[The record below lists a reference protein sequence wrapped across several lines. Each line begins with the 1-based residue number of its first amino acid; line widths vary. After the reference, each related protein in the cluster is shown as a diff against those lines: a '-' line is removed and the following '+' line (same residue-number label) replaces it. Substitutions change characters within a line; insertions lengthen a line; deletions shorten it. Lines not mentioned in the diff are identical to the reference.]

1 MRVILI
7 LGWLLLPIGFGIWH
21 FGPGQEMVQL
31 DEVARL
37 LAEADDLAAA
47 QKWAKAE
54 EKYAEALKRLP
65 SGKVDEG
72 RRIRLELARAQM
84 QGSELPAAHR
94 GLKGLCEE
102 LQDDKAVA
110 PELLADARSTLAQ
123 SQYYMTWLMRLEGLP
138 REEWEPEIEASRQ
151 NYRLLAE
158 GAETAGDAEGQKKHQ
173 EDLES
178 AVRLA
183 RMDLSELQG
192 LPLPS
197 QCKCKCCGSCKS
209 KRPGKGQ
216 KPASKPQDARGASS
230 GPPPDGSGH

>member
-21 FGPGQEMVQL
+21 FGPGQERVQL

-37 LAEADDLAAA
+37 LAEADSLAATLE
-47 QKWAKAE
+47 WAGAE

-65 SGKVDEG
+65 SGKLDEG

-84 QGSELPAAHR
+84 QCSKLPTAHHD
-94 GLKGLCEE
+94 LKVLCEE
-102 LQDDKAVA
+102 LQDDKTVA

-138 REEWEPEIEASRQ
+138 REAWEPEIEAARQ

-158 GAETAGDAEGQKKHQ
+158 GANDAEGRKKHE

-197 QCKCKCCGSCKS
+197 Q
-209 KRPGKGQ
+209 
-216 KPASKPQDARGASS
+216 
-230 GPPPDGSGH
+230 